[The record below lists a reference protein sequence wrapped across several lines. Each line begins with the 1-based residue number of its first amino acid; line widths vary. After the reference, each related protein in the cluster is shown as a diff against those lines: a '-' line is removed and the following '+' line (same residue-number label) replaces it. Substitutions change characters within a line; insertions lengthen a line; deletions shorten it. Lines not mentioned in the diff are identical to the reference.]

1 MFNYSEMKI
10 FNAIEKE
17 LLGREGIGKP
27 GDICK
32 VSYEDLLE
40 WHTKIFDPQ
49 NLLIVSHGD
58 LHPAKL
64 IQKYR

>member
-40 WHTKIFDPQ
+40 WHSKIFDP
-49 NLLIVSHGD
+49 
-58 LHPAKL
+58 
-64 IQKYR
+64 